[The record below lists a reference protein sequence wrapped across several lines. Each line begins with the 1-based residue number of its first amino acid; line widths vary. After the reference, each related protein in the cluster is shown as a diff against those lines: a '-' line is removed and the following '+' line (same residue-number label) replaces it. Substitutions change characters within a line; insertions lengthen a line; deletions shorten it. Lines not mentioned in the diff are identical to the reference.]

1 MKPKQ
6 LFLQKLQV
14 DLPGVECSTLE
25 SSVKKKIEKKI
36 LCMTAICKKHLPGVE
51 Y

>member
-25 SSVKKKIEKKI
+25 SSVKKEIQKKI
-36 LCMTAICKKHLPGVE
+36 FCMTTIGKKHLPGAE